1 MAKLYFR
8 HGAVDSAKTLNL
20 LAVAHNY
27 RKQGK
32 KILIVKPAIDDRF
45 GLEKVVSRA
54 GLEKDADLLIR
65 PGDSFPENVLEGTH
79 CILVDEAQ
87 FLEEKVIEQL
97 RQVAILG
104 IPVICYGLRTDFQ
117 TRLFPGSKRIMEL
130 ADSIEEIKVTC
141 VFCNRKAVFNL
152 RSIDGEPVS
161 IGPQVLLGAE
171 NVYSPVCAA
180 HYYEKL
186 SEGCPTGDG

>member
-1 MAKLYFR
+1 
-8 HGAVDSAKTLNL
+8 
-20 LAVAHNY
+20 
-27 RKQGK
+27 
-32 KILIVKPAIDDRF
+32 
-45 GLEKVVSRA
+45 
-54 GLEKDADLLIR
+54 LEKDADLLIR

-152 RSIDGEPVS
+152 RSI
-161 IGPQVLLGAE
+161 
-171 NVYSPVCAA
+171 AA